1 MIRKKAHIVCLFPLC
16 RGVEHIFDE
25 DAIAGGWVIDKDMG
39 DGADEFAVLYNRRAG
54 HADVK

>member
-25 DAIAGGWVIDKDMG
+25 DAIAGGRIVNKDMSNG
-39 DGADEFAVLYNRRAG
+39 AYQFSVLNDGTAA

>member
-39 DGADEFAVLYNRRAG
+39 DGADEFAILNNR
-54 HADVK
+54 